1 MADVTGEKV
10 LNPSTGQEFVARAT
24 DPMITPQPYSS
35 PTDFAAQFPTPLDT
49 TEIIAMCEE
58 ISVWNNI
65 PEQTTGLKQETW
77 REMDELEFASGSS
90 YIAFADGA
98 CPEEYD
104 HDGNNTTISLKNLG
118 AKKTLSVSDIKH
130 SAAVAAAN
138 WNGINNILGGMGGSS
153 GMPGGA
159 DQATFIRETVGDVKD
174 KEVRLAM
181 TLVMNGWDRLL
192 VEGDSNNN
200 SLEFD
205 GIENWAT
212 NQSCSMHTNDNSS
225 SGTFS
230 STSYDRFLSE
240 SCAKPTR
247 IFGHPQAVQEMMSSY
262 FQLGYQGSQIINHAS
277 GDRIIPGFNFA
288 GFVNT
293 GVGRL
298 EVVADTNFNVTDMGN
313 GAFQAHLYA
322 LRMSHNGE
330 PLVYKSTQIPLSM
343 KDLAPGCTAIS
354 FEVWT
359 KTALIIKACCAHSD
373 YTSQFTGSTSTTCP
387 VIG

>member
-65 PEQTTGLKQETW
+65 PEQITGLKQETW

>member
-10 LNPSTGQEFVARAT
+10 LNPSTNQEFVARAT

-35 PTDFAAQFPTPLDT
+35 PGDFAAQFPTPLNT
-49 TEIIAMCEE
+49 TEILAMCEE

-77 REMDELEFASGSS
+77 REMTSLEFSSGSS
-90 YIAFADGA
+90 YVAFSDGA
-98 CPEEYD
+98 CPEEYE
-104 HDGNNTTISLKNLG
+104 HDGSNTTVSLKNLG

-130 SAAVAAAN
+130 SAAVASAN
-138 WNGINNILGGMGGSS
+138 WNGINNLVGGLPGSE
-153 GMPGGA
+153 GMPGGMN
-159 DQATFIRETVGDVKD
+159 QATFLREVVGDVKD

-192 VEGDSNNN
+192 VEGDTGSN

-212 NQSCSMHTNDNSS
+212 NQGCSMHTNDNSS

-313 GAFQAHLYA
+313 GAFQARLYA
-322 LRMSHNGE
+322 MRMSHNGE
-330 PLVYKSTQIPLSM
+330 PLVYKSTQIPLAM
-343 KDLAPGCTAIS
+343 KDLAPGCTAVS

-359 KTALIIKACCAHSD
+359 KTALIIKHCCAHSD